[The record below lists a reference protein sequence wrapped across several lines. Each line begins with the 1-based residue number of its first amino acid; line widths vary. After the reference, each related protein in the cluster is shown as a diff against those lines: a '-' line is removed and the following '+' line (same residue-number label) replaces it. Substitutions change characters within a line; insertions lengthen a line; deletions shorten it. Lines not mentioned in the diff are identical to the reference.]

1 MKFENDTAIKHLQ
14 RSKTSLPYNKLKH
27 QKHLRAVFSVT
38 YLMVFKATMIKKYM
52 QQMNRF

>member
-38 YLMVFKATMIKKYM
+38 YLMVFKATLIKKYM
-52 QQMNRF
+52 